1 MLTLFI
7 QHIFHSTDRIVYR
20 QFWFGACRLTDV
32 QPTYAGTL
40 IGLETDTGPAASRTA
55 GARLSVCDSGGGE
68 EVESWRIPVSTV
80 FLNQSLRVAW
90 LSSACNKIVGL
101 ILRKEY
107 EAGRPTVPIIS
118 LCSLAIEKYPPMIE
132 SCLGF

>member
-1 MLTLFI
+1 MT
-7 QHIFHSTDRIVYR
+7 V
-20 QFWFGACRLTDV
+20 A
-32 QPTYAGTL
+32 QPTYAGFL
-40 IGLETDTGPAASRTA
+40 IGLETDTQVPAASRTT
-55 GARLSVCDSGGGE
+55 GAKYSVCDSGGGE

-107 EAGRPTVPIIS
+107 KAGRPTVPIIS
-118 LCSLAIEKYPPMIE
+118 LCSSAIKECP
-132 SCLGF
+132 L